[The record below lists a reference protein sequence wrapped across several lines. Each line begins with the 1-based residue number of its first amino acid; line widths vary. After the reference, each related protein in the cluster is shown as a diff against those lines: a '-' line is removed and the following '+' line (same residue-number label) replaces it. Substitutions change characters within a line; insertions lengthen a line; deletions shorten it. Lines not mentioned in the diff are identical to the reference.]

1 VILLEDVI
9 EASGA
14 AEVAERITEELQT
27 TATLEG
33 RDVFVS
39 PSIGISLGTT
49 ASDRAED
56 LLRNADT
63 ALHQAKSLGKARHAV
78 FDSNMYA
85 SVLKRLRL
93 ESDLRRALEQDEFRV
108 YYQPIMKLGTNL
120 QHSLRFSGSRAIV
133 ARRQRATRMPQ
144 IVGMEAMLR
153 WEHPDMGLISPNE
166 FVPVAEESG
175 LIVAIGRWVLE
186 QACLQTRRWN
196 EECPGNPPLTV
207 CVNLSAKQFQ
217 DPRLAQDVARTLYET
232 GLDRQCLCLEIT
244 ESVVMKAAQ
253 STIATLQ
260 ELKGL
265 GVELSVD
272 DFGTGYSS
280 LSYLKR
286 FPVDYLKIDRSFV
299 EELRKDTSMTS
310 LVSGIIQLGHSL
322 GMQVV
327 AEGVEIAEQLK
338 RLHGLG
344 CDLAQGFYFSEAVP
358 GEAMPGL
365 LADVQQKWS
374 SSILEASS

>member
-1 VILLEDVI
+1 MAVTERLRSSLRTEDTIARFGGDEFVVLLEDVM

-27 TATLEG
+27 TFTLEG

-217 DPRLAQDVARTLYET
+217 DPRLAQDVARTLYE
-232 GLDRQCLCLEIT
+232 
-244 ESVVMKAAQ
+244 
-253 STIATLQ
+253 
-260 ELKGL
+260 
-265 GVELSVD
+265 
-272 DFGTGYSS
+272 
-280 LSYLKR
+280 
-286 FPVDYLKIDRSFV
+286 
-299 EELRKDTSMTS
+299 
-310 LVSGIIQLGHSL
+310 
-322 GMQVV
+322 
-327 AEGVEIAEQLK
+327 
-338 RLHGLG
+338 
-344 CDLAQGFYFSEAVP
+344 P
-358 GEAMPGL
+358 G
-365 LADVQQKWS
+365 
-374 SSILEASS
+374 